1 MADKTMTGGGTV
13 AGAASLEAGPD
24 PTTLSVVWNRL
35 ESLLDESGEK
45 VLHATQSYV
54 LALVRDFG
62 LCWLDPQG
70 EIVVAA
76 AYIARHIFAAGHA
89 AGKMIEPFDGDF
101 APATSSSATTPSG
114 AVAGTCPTG
123 PSSGRSSTAA
133 KSSASSSSAATWRI
147 PEASCPA
154 GTAPGPTTSS
164 PKA

>member
-1 MADKTMTGGGTV
+1 MADTTMTRRRRG
-13 AGAASLEAGPD
+13 ARSRRRRRRGAAAPRPREAGLD

-62 LCWLDPQG
+62 LCWLDPEG

-89 AGKMIEPFDGDF
+89 AGKMIEPFNGDF
-101 APATSSSATTPSG
+101 APGDLIIGNDPYLVQSG
-114 AVAGTCPTG
+114 HLSDWAFLRPVFY
-123 PSSGRSSTAA
+123 R
-133 KSSASSSSAATWRI
+133 R
-147 PEASCPA
+147 
-154 GTAPGPTTSS
+154 
-164 PKA
+164 